1 MKKFVVFL
9 SVIFLCALVSSA
21 VIMTRRSIDVSVF
34 ASNVEALAKSEV
46 GGSGSMCSQSGNEG
60 GGLLYEAVFEM
71 PWFRLLRS
79 GSCGIL

>member
-1 MKKFVVFL
+1 MKKFVFFL

-34 ASNVEALAKSEV
+34 ASNVEALARSEV

-60 GGLLYEAVFEM
+60 DYYMKLCSKCRGFDYYAMDRVAF
-71 PWFRLLRS
+71 
-79 GSCGIL
+79 CN